1 MSEYQ
6 KILEGSETLLDSV
19 SPSWLGGLFEVGG
32 SLGFVMG
39 FSGRKGKYYEKA
51 YPIVTIGENRQD
63 KLNKLLGILG
73 GNFHSR
79 EQGNNS
85 IVWYLQGIRAVWL
98 AQHME
103 QYALSHQEMIT
114 AFSNWENAETMEEK
128 ANIARLV
135 RVQKETVVLTFNNY
149 LPLVRKPEFLAG
161 VLDNRG
167 TIPAFTGDYPRLQ
180 VKSTNRPLLE
190 ALQFVYGGSCEQYL
204 DQGEVRV
211 IKGVECVLKKD
222 SFRWVKYFDQNW
234 LNDMCGQLKLLQVE

>member
-1 MSEYQ
+1 MSERQ
-6 KILEGSETLLDSV
+6 KVLEASEVLISSV
-19 SPSWLGGLFEVGG
+19 SPPWLGGLFEVGG
-32 SLGFVMG
+32 FLGFVMR
-39 FSGRKGKYYEKA
+39 FSRRKGTYYEKA
-51 YPIVTIGENRQD
+51 YPIMTIGENHLD
-63 KLNKLLGILG
+63 KLNKLHRLLG

-85 IVWYLQGIRAVWL
+85 IVWYLQGIQAVWL

-103 QYALSHQEMIT
+103 QYAPSRQET
-114 AFSNWENAETMEEK
+114 VLAFSNWENAESMEERVE
-128 ANIARLV
+128 IARLA
-135 RVQKETVVLTFNNY
+135 REQEEAEVLTFKDY
-149 LPLVRKPEFLAG
+149 LPLVKNPGFFAG
-161 VLDNRG
+161 VLDSRG

-204 DQGEVRV
+204 DKGEVRV

-234 LNDMCGQLKLLQVE
+234 LNDMRGQLKLLQVE